1 MSEDILEVEVEL
13 GNGDKVAIKI
23 QKEDDWYNI
32 PKGTRGI
39 IMLVN
44 GQVML
49 VNINS
54 ADEDEG
60 VSFNIIGGTGQSYHY
75 DAGVV
80 NEIYVE
86 VKEETFKQQFKNK
99 VK

>member
-1 MSEDILEVEVEL
+1 MKKDILEVEVEL

-60 VSFNIIGGTGQSYHY
+60 VSFNIIGSGQSYHY

-86 VKEETFKQQFKNK
+86 VKEESLKQQEQ
-99 VK
+99 

>member
-1 MSEDILEVEVEL
+1 MNEDILEVEVEL
-13 GNGDKVAIKI
+13 GNGNKVAIKI

-32 PKGTRGI
+32 PKGTRGL

-44 GQVML
+44 GQAML

-60 VSFNIIGGTGQSYHY
+60 VSFNIIGSGQSYYY

-86 VKEETFKQQFKNK
+86 VEEESLKQEEQ
-99 VK
+99 

>member
-1 MSEDILEVEVEL
+1 MNEDILEVEVEL

-32 PKGTRGI
+32 PKGTRGL

-44 GQVML
+44 GQAML

-60 VSFNIIGGTGQSYHY
+60 VSFNIIGSGQSYYY

-86 VKEETFKQQFKNK
+86 VKEESFKQQEQ
-99 VK
+99 

>member
-13 GNGDKVAIKI
+13 GNGNKVAMKI

-32 PKGTRGI
+32 PEGTRGI
-39 IMLVN
+39 IILVD
-44 GQVML
+44 GQAML

-60 VSFNIIGGTGQSYHY
+60 VSFNIIGGTGQNYHY

-86 VKEETFKQQFKNK
+86 AKEESFEQEEQ
-99 VK
+99 

>member
-1 MSEDILEVEVEL
+1 MNEDILEVEVEL
-13 GNGDKVAIKI
+13 GNGNKVAIKI

-32 PKGTRGI
+32 PKGTRGL

-44 GQVML
+44 GQAML

-60 VSFNIIGGTGQSYHY
+60 VSFNIIGSGQSYYY

-86 VKEETFKQQFKNK
+86 VEEETFKQQEQ
-99 VK
+99 

>member
-1 MSEDILEVEVEL
+1 MNEDILEVEVEL
-13 GNGDKVAIKI
+13 GNGNKVAIKI

-32 PKGTRGI
+32 PKGTRGL

-44 GQVML
+44 GQAML

-60 VSFNIIGGTGQSYHY
+60 VSFNIIGSGQSYYY

-86 VKEETFKQQFKNK
+86 VKEESFKQQEQ
-99 VK
+99 

>member
-1 MSEDILEVEVEL
+1 MNEDILEVEVEL
-13 GNGDKVAIKI
+13 GNGNKVALKI
-23 QKEDDWYNI
+23 QKEDDWDNI
-32 PKGTRGI
+32 PKGTRGMI
-39 IMLVN
+39 VLVN
-44 GQVML
+44 GLAML

-60 VSFNIIGGTGQSYHY
+60 VSFNIIGSGQSYHY

-86 VKEETFKQQFKNK
+86 VKEESFKQQEQ
-99 VK
+99 

>member
-1 MSEDILEVEVEL
+1 MNEDILEVEVEL

-32 PKGTRGI
+32 PKGTRGLI
-39 IMLVN
+39 VLVN
-44 GQVML
+44 GVSML

-60 VSFNIIGGTGQSYHY
+60 VSFNIIGSGQSYYY

-86 VKEETFKQQFKNK
+86 VEEESLKQQEQ
-99 VK
+99 